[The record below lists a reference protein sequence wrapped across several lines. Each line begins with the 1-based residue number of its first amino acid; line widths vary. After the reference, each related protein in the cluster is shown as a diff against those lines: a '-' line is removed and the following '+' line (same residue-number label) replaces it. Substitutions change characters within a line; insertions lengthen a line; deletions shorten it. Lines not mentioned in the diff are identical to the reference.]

1 MSKLYAIGRGLLRFS
16 TSAPVK
22 HIRRPVLRAMAAGI
36 GGMTAYSL
44 MSPLAL
50 EALPSAPEIRM
61 VQDPSTKQHLP
72 EMIHV
77 NCNGNIQ
84 TLHLVGLGV
93 RAVTFLRMY
102 VYVAGLYVG
111 EQAEFPRTSSSQAE
125 SKSNQL
131 ETVVRHWVESGVP
144 CAVRIMPV
152 RGTDFAHLR
161 DGLVRAVNTRE
172 KEARK
177 ADDEYMWPREAEVML
192 DKNLRDMK
200 QLFPRTSVPKG
211 HALDLIVFQEA
222 GNHQAYNLTVAYN
235 EKVLGNVQCALSE
248 IQDTY
253 KLFQLPVQLL
263 LAYVSER
270 PNISAALRTSIEAH
284 LESRE
289 TA

>member
-1 MSKLYAIGRGLLRFS
+1 
-16 TSAPVK
+16 
-22 HIRRPVLRAMAAGI
+22 
-36 GGMTAYSL
+36 MTAFSL

-50 EALPSAPEIRM
+50 EASPSAPEVCM

-72 EMIHV
+72 EMITV
-77 NCNGNIQ
+77 DCNGKKEP
-84 TLHLVGLGV
+84 LHLVGLGV

-111 EQAEFPRTSSSQAE
+111 EQAKLPHTSNSPAE
-125 SKSNQL
+125 SNSNQL
-131 ETVVRHWVESGVP
+131 ETVVKHWVESGVP

-161 DGLVRAVNTRE
+161 DGLVRAVNARV

-177 ADDEYMWPREAEVML
+177 ADQEYTWPKEAEVIL
-192 DKNLRDMK
+192 DENLRDMK

-211 HALDLIVFQEA
+211 HALDLIVFREA
-222 GNHQAYNLTVAYN
+222 GNNQAYNLTVAYN
-235 EKVLGNVQCALSE
+235 EQILGTVRCALSDV
-248 IQDTY
+248 QDTY

-270 PNISAALRTSIEAH
+270 PNISAALRTSIQAH